1 MNALKVSGIC
11 KRYPSFVLED
21 VSFTLPAGT
30 IMGLIGVNGAGKTT
44 TLKAILGHLRTEAGS
59 IELFDKP
66 FAPDALAGRTEIGYV
81 SGGADYFPRKKLKA
95 ITDATRGFFP
105 DWDEEI
111 YRTLL
116 RRFRLD
122 EQKRVCELS
131 AGMKVKYQLALA
143 LSHHARLLILDEPT
157 SGLDPV
163 SRDELLELF
172 LTLRD
177 EQGVSVLFSTH
188 ITSDLEKCAQYIT
201 YLQNGR
207 VLLTGERRALLAR
220 YLVVSAPTPTEE
232 QCGLLLGLKRHPEQV
247 SGLLPV
253 EYRDRFAPEL
263 CAPATLEDMMVY
275 LEREAVR

>member
-1 MNALKVSGIC
+1 MNALKVSGVC
-11 KRYPSFVLED
+11 KRYPSFALED
-21 VSFTLPAGT
+21 VSFTMPAGT

-59 IELFDKP
+59 IELFGKP
-66 FAPDALAGRTEIGYV
+66 FAPDALAGRAEIGCV
-81 SGGADYFPRKKLKA
+81 SGGADYFPHKKLKA

-177 EQGVSVLFSTH
+177 AQGASVLFSTH

-220 YLVVSAPTPTEE
+220 YLVVSAPTLTEE
-232 QCGLLLGLKRHPEQV
+232 QRGLLLGLKRHPEQV

-253 EYRDRFAPEL
+253 EYRDRFTPEL

-275 LEREAVR
+275 LEREALR

>member
-1 MNALKVSGIC
+1 MNALKVRDVC
-11 KRYPSFVLED
+11 KRYPSFALED

-59 IELFDKP
+59 IELFGKP
-66 FAPDALAGRTEIGYV
+66 FAPDALAGRAEIGCV
-81 SGGADYFPRKKLKA
+81 SGGADYFPHKKLKT

-105 DWDEEI
+105 GWDEEI

-122 EQKRVCELS
+122 DQKRVCELS

-220 YLVVSAPTPTEE
+220 YLVVSAPTLTEA
-232 QCGLLLGLKRHPEQV
+232 QRGLLLGLKRHPEQV

-253 EYRDRFAPEL
+253 EYRDRFTPEL

-275 LEREAVR
+275 LEREALR